1 MTKPDPR
8 WAFNTSDAQ
17 RLSGVSA
24 RRLQYWDETDFIRPS
39 IAARQGRGWPRLYAF
54 RDIVQLRVAAL
65 LRDRLSLQAL
75 RRLKVSLDIDA
86 PFATVRFAVDPSTN
100 ELVYLG
106 PTGQPESPRAP
117 GQIVLTFE
125 LPLAEIR
132 ADLVTCRAATD
143 PQSLGSHSS
152 PRCRRWRRS
161 SPASISPPRP
171 RAMARL
177 DDRHPVSSR
186 ICEWLISSWS
196 ARRRR
201 SAEQDDQRCV
211 G

>member
-1 MTKPDPR
+1 MISPDPR
-8 WAFNTSDAQ
+8 WAFNTNDAQ

-39 IAARQGRGWPRLYAF
+39 IAARKGRGWPRLYAF

-75 RRLKVSLDIDA
+75 RRLKASLDVDA
-86 PFATVRFAVDPSTN
+86 PFATVRFAVDPATN

-106 PTGQPESPRAP
+106 PTGQPESARAP

-132 ADLVTCRAATD
+132 AELVQGIERLRSRDHAGEV
-143 PQSLGSHSS
+143 S
-152 PRCRRWRRS
+152 RRRGVVGGRLVF
-161 SPASISPPRP
+161 AGTRISPTAVERAIAAGWDDETILREFPDLRP
-171 RAMARL
+171 ADIERVRHRESQRRA
-177 DDRHPVSSR
+177 
-186 ICEWLISSWS
+186 
-196 ARRRR
+196 
-201 SAEQDDQRCV
+201 